1 MAFVYLIYNARVDK
15 TTNKPELYSQV
26 RIFKDGQPFFTG
38 NLNPVPTSNEN
49 DPKHIAS
56 GTRIQLPNGMA
67 PGDYVLQIVATD
79 KLAGEK
85 NRTATTWIDFE
96 VVR

>member
-1 MAFVYLIYNARVDK
+1 
-15 TTNKPELYSQV
+15 
-26 RIFKDGQPFFTG
+26 
-38 NLNPVPTSNEN
+38 
-49 DPKHIAS
+49 
-56 GTRIQLPNGMA
+56 MA